1 MGMSDVNPLT
11 DVENVENKPFFQG
24 WMVLLIMPLIGV
36 VAMVLILV
44 SGGDG
49 DNNSANDSQNS
60 AISDVPTPL
69 PQTVPPQPTFPP
81 VMDEPVPDI
90 ELVDLEGNT
99 FSLQDFAG
107 RPIVLNFWATWCTPC
122 IEEMPELQTYSDAQ
136 GEDGVVV
143 ISVTDPNNGQNME
156 LIREFVD
163 EHDLTFRIGIDLE
176 SELHSA
182 MTILEMG
189 FLPVTLFIDADGIVR
204 TRLIRQVDVA
214 ILEAEVALIENTD
227 P

>member
-1 MGMSDVNPLT
+1 MSEANP
-11 DVENVENKPFFQG
+11 DVEQAEKKPFFQG
-24 WMVLLIMPLIGV
+24 WMILLIIPLIGIV
-36 VAMVLILV
+36 GMVLILI
-44 SGGDG
+44 SGGDNDT
-49 DNNSANDSQNS
+49 DNENGSQNS
-60 AISDVPTPL
+60 DISDVATPL
-69 PQTVPPQPTFPP
+69 PQTVPPLPTFPP

-90 ELVDLEGNT
+90 ELVDLEGKP

-107 RPIVLNFWATWCTPC
+107 RPIVLNFWATWCAPC
-122 IEEMPELQTYSDAQ
+122 VDEMPELQTYSDAQ

-156 LIREFVD
+156 LIRDFIAEN
-163 EHDLTFRIGIDLE
+163 DLTFRIGIDPD

-182 MTILEMG
+182 MSILEMG

-204 TRLIRQVDVA
+204 TRLIRQVDVE
-214 ILEAEVALIENTD
+214 ILEAEVALLETID

>member
-1 MGMSDVNPLT
+1 MSESNI
-11 DVENVENKPFFQG
+11 DVENLENESFFQG
-24 WMVLLIMPLIGV
+24 WMILLIIPLIGIV
-36 VAMVLILV
+36 GMVLVLI

-49 DNNSANDSQNS
+49 DTNAGNNSQN
-60 AISDVPTPL
+60 AVVSDPPTPL
-69 PQTVPPQPTFPP
+69 PQTVPPPPTFPP

-90 ELVDLEGNT
+90 ELVDLDGNT

-107 RPIVLNFWATWCTPC
+107 RPIVLNFWATWCGPC
-122 IEEMPELQTYSDAQ
+122 VEEMPELQAYSDAQ
-136 GEDGVVV
+136 GEGGVVV

-156 LIREFVD
+156 LIREFIA
-163 EHDLTFRIGIDLE
+163 ENDLTFRMGIDPD

-182 MTILEMG
+182 MSILEMG

-204 TRLIRQVDVA
+204 TRLIRQVDVE
-214 ILEAEVALIENTD
+214 ILAAEVTLIENTD